1 MSFGTIYSYPQNPR
15 VAKVLHS
22 PYPLKFSS
30 RSWLTAQVHA
40 VANLNGFKIEDAPYE
55 FGKTNKSPEF
65 LAKFPLGKAPA
76 FSGADGVNL
85 FESNAIAHYVADS
98 GPLREQL
105 LGSNAAERAA
115 IQQWVTM
122 AETEVM
128 PPAVTIIL
136 PRFGLGSF
144 DQGAEDQAVS
154 KLERSVES
162 LERHL
167 SGKTWL
173 AGEKISLADISIA
186 AALVWGFSFAI
197 DAEMRSK
204 YPGVVAWYGRVMG
217 TEGVKEAFGETK
229 FVEKRTAPQ

>member
-15 VAKVLHS
+15 VAKI
-22 PYPLKFSS
+22 
-30 RSWLTAQVHA
+30 HA
-40 VANLNGFKIEDAPYE
+40 VANLNGLKIEDAPFE

-76 FSGADGVNL
+76 FSGTDGVNI

-115 IQQWVTM
+115 VQQWVTM

-167 SGKTWL
+167 SSGKTWL

-186 AALVWGFSFAI
+186 ASLVWGFTFAI
-197 DAEMRSK
+197 DAEMRNK
-204 YPGVVAWYGRVMG
+204 YPGVVAWYERVMA
-217 TEGVKEAFGETK
+217 TEGVKKAFGETK
-229 FVEKRTAPQ
+229 FVEKRTAPK